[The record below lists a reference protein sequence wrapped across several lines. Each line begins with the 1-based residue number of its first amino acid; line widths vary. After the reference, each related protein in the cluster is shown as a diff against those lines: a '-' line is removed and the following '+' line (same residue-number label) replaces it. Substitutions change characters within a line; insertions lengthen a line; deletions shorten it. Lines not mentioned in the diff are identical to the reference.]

1 MNHQELVAHTKLS
14 ATKVNDILT
23 AAQMPSDSLDYTPEQ
38 VKVVEEIINL
48 VETKQAKTYKE
59 AGELYRK
66 PLHEHQ
72 LQEIALRYCQTERI
86 PEITAAL
93 KLKLGSVSEE
103 QFAAFQSV
111 CEQVQQGMD
120 LGMVAQAALDKAK
133 ASKGKKAASMPELL
147 VQPIEPPQEGA
158 ITVVERDV
166 EIQVAGDTP
175 QELMFKIPENVSEN
189 LESLA
194 KTSTL
199 EITEEYIKG
208 ATTQILEQDPQEA
221 FQQGQQYGQA
231 LIEKARRDY
240 LQSPDA
246 SAMVGRIIAL
256 VKKNLGQKSE

>member
-23 AAQMPSDSLDYTPEQ
+23 AAQMPSDSQDYTPEQ
-38 VKVVEEIINL
+38 VKVVEEIVAL

-66 PLHEHQ
+66 PINEHQ

-93 KLKLGSVSEE
+93 KLKLGNMSEE

-120 LGMVAQAALDKAK
+120 LGMVAQAALDQAK
-133 ASKGKKAASMPELL
+133 GAKGKKTAPMPELL
-147 VQPIEPPQEGA
+147 IQPIEPPQEGSIA
-158 ITVVERDV
+158 VVERDV
-166 EIQVAGDTP
+166 EIQVVGDTP
-175 QELMFKIPENVSEN
+175 EELMFKIPENVSEN
-189 LESLA
+189 MQSLA
-194 KTSTL
+194 KTSTV
-199 EITEEYIKG
+199 EMTEEYIKG
-208 ATTQILEQDPQEA
+208 ATTQILAQDPQEA
-221 FQQGQQYGQA
+221 FQQGRQYGQN
-231 LIEKARRDY
+231 LVEKARREY

-246 SAMVGRIIAL
+246 SAMVARIIAQ
-256 VKKNLGQKSE
+256 VKKNLGQKS